1 VHPVDVAP
9 TLSALLGMTAPGAAA
24 GTILTEVLGDEAF

>member
-9 TLSALLGMTAPGAAA
+9 TLSALLGMTAPAAA
-24 GTILTEVLGDEAF
+24 KGTILVEALGDDY